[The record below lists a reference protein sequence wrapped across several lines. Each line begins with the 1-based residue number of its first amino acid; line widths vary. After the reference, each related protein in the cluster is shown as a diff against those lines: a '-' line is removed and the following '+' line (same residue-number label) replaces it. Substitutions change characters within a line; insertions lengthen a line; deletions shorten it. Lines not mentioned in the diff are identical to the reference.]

1 MPIYM
6 LSRLLNKWTF
16 PVVALLL
23 TMGCAAPV
31 VHIPDTVALKSPK
44 PDKAIVFIHGL
55 NGHPVAT
62 WTNEETK
69 AYWPEMLRTD
79 PDLPPGFSVY
89 SLSYNAQ
96 MFDGN
101 LTLNEMGQS
110 LKSDLRTQGL
120 TREGQYKEI
129 YFVAHSMGNLALR
142 SMMANEPEL
151 FRGVKIPLVISLGSP
166 SEGSE
171 LASLGRML
179 MPGNS
184 ALENLASAGNK
195 QLSDLNKRWQETNN
209 DTVFACGYETLPTQG
224 LGLIVGKPSALAV
237 CDGERW
243 PLPADHIHIAK
254 PRDRKDRIYSWTKH
268 ELLEAARRIQRLG
281 DIQFVNDYDRP
292 IQKIQS
298 TSEEKIELR
307 ASKDG
312 SISLD
317 QIRAMASGVST
328 LQVANLVVDM
338 VPQMDQ
344 QISCSDLLVL
354 LKNAYSLHR
363 GNAII
368 KLSPYIKR
376 PISPECLRD
385 MRSVVYSVH
394 LEGVLR
400 ALFSKTSQTTGS
412 VVTSP

>member
-1 MPIYM
+1 MPVNM

-16 PVVALLL
+16 SVVALLL
-23 TMGCAAPV
+23 MMGCAAPV

-110 LKSDLRTQGL
+110 LKSDLKTQGL
-120 TREGQYKEI
+120 TREGHYKEI

-142 SMMANEPEL
+142 SMMATEPEL
-151 FRGVKIPLVISLGSP
+151 FRGIKIPLVISLGSP

-179 MPGNS
+179 TPGNS
-184 ALENLASAGNK
+184 AFENLASAGNK
-195 QLSDLNKRWQETNN
+195 QLADLNKRWQETNN
-209 DTVFACGYETLPTQG
+209 DTVFSCGYETLPSQG

-281 DIQFVNDYDRP
+281 DIQFVNDYDKP
-292 IQKIQS
+292 INKIQS
-298 TSEEKIELR
+298 ASEVEIELR
-307 ASKDG
+307 APKDG
-312 SISLD
+312 SVSLD
-317 QIRAMASGVST
+317 QIKAMLPGVNS
-328 LQVANLVVDM
+328 LEAADLIVDM
-338 VPQMDQ
+338 VRLMDEK
-344 QISCSDLLVL
+344 INCSDLLVL
-354 LKNAYSLHR
+354 LRSANSLDR
-363 GNAII
+363 GDAII
-368 KLSPYIKR
+368 ALNQNINR
-376 PISPECLRD
+376 PISPDCLRE
-385 MRSVVYSVH
+385 MRSVVNS
-394 LEGVLR
+394 LDLDEVLR
-400 ALFSKTSQTTGS
+400 NLFSKPIKKSTESKGR
-412 VVTSP
+412 